1 MFAMPFPRRLLNDYE
16 TITLDL
22 HPHWW
27 FLAPAGAATGL
38 SAVLALTALAQFD
51 GWVETLMKYLM
62 IGALVV
68 TGSWLVVKM
77 LQWRTT
83 YFVVTSHRVIY
94 RQGVLARQGV
104 EMPLERVSNVNFK
117 QTIFER
123 LIGAGDL
130 IIESS
135 GRDGQQKFSD
145 IQDPEAVQN
154 IVHAALQ
161 SRSPGIVDVPGF
173 QGGSRTSDLVLQ
185 LEKLEGLLQRGVLSP
200 EEFAE
205 QKSRL
210 LD

>member
-1 MFAMPFPRRLLNDYE
+1 MPFPRRLLNDYE

-27 FLAPAGAATGL
+27 FLAPAGAAT
-38 SAVLALTALAQFD
+38 AVSGVMALTVLAQFD
-51 GWVETLMKYLM
+51 GWKETVAIYLM

-68 TGSWLVVKM
+68 SASWMVVKM
-77 LQWRTT
+77 VQWRTT

-94 RQGVLARQGV
+94 RQGVLARSGV
-104 EMPLERVSNVNFK
+104 EIPIERMSNVNFK

-145 IQDPEAVQN
+145 IQNPEEVQN

-161 SRSPGIVDVPGF
+161 SRESQSGGNDV
-173 QGGSRTSDLVLQ
+173 QGDVATQ
-185 LEKLEGLLQRGVLSP
+185 LEKLEGLRQRGTLSA
-200 EEFAE
+200 EEFIE
-205 QKSRL
+205 QKRRL
-210 LD
+210 LE

>member
-1 MFAMPFPRRLLNDYE
+1 MNTMPFPRRLLNDYE
-16 TITLDL
+16 SITLDL

-27 FLAPAGAATGL
+27 FLAPAGAATTASG
-38 SAVLALTALAQFD
+38 VMTLTVLAQFD
-51 GWVETLMKYLM
+51 GWKETVAIYLM

-68 TGSWLVVKM
+68 SASWMVVKM
-77 LQWRTT
+77 VQWRTT

-94 RQGVLARQGV
+94 RQGVLARSGV
-104 EMPLERVSNVNFK
+104 EIPIERMSNVNFK

-145 IQDPEAVQN
+145 IQNPEEVQN

-161 SRSPGIVDVPGF
+161 SRESQSGGNDV
-173 QGGSRTSDLVLQ
+173 QGDVATQ
-185 LEKLEGLLQRGVLSP
+185 LEKLEGLRQRGTLSA
-200 EEFAE
+200 EEFIE
-205 QKSRL
+205 QKRRL
-210 LD
+210 LE

>member
-1 MFAMPFPRRLLNDYE
+1 MNTMPFPRRLLNDYE

-27 FLAPAGAATGL
+27 FLAPAGAATTVSG
-38 SAVLALTALAQFD
+38 VMTLTVLAQFD
-51 GWVETLMKYLM
+51 GWKETVAIYLM

-68 TGSWLVVKM
+68 SASWMVVKM
-77 LQWRTT
+77 VQWRTT

-94 RQGVLARQGV
+94 RQGVLARSGV
-104 EMPLERVSNVNFK
+104 EIPIERMSNVNFK

-145 IQDPEAVQN
+145 IQNPEEVQN

-161 SRSPGIVDVPGF
+161 SRESQSGGNDV
-173 QGGSRTSDLVLQ
+173 QSDVATQ
-185 LEKLEGLLQRGVLSP
+185 LEKLEGLRQRGTLSA
-200 EEFAE
+200 EEFIE
-205 QKSRL
+205 QKRRL
-210 LD
+210 LE

>member
-1 MFAMPFPRRLLNDYE
+1 MNTMPFPRRLLNDYE

-27 FLAPAGAATGL
+27 FLAPAGAATTASG
-38 SAVLALTALAQFD
+38 VMTLTVLAQFD
-51 GWVETLMKYLM
+51 GWKETVAIYLM

-68 TGSWLVVKM
+68 SAAWLVVKM
-77 LQWRTT
+77 VQWRTT

-94 RQGVLARQGV
+94 RQGVLARSGV
-104 EMPLERVSNVNFK
+104 EIPIERMSNVNFK

-145 IQDPEAVQN
+145 IQNPEEVQN

-161 SRSPGIVDVPGF
+161 SRESQSGGNDV
-173 QGGSRTSDLVLQ
+173 QGDVATQ
-185 LEKLEGLLQRGVLSP
+185 LEKLEGLRQRGTLSA
-200 EEFAE
+200 EEFIE
-205 QKSRL
+205 QKRRL
-210 LD
+210 LE

>member
-1 MFAMPFPRRLLNDYE
+1 MNTMPFPRRLLNDYE

-27 FLAPAGAATGL
+27 FLAPAGAATTVSG
-38 SAVLALTALAQFD
+38 VMTLTMLAQFD
-51 GWVETLMKYLM
+51 GWLETVAIYLM

-68 TGSWLVVKM
+68 SASWMVVKM
-77 LQWRTT
+77 VQWRTT

-94 RQGVLARQGV
+94 RQGVLARNGV
-104 EMPLERVSNVNFK
+104 EIPLERMSNVNFK

-145 IQDPEAVQN
+145 IQNPEEVQN

-161 SRSPGIVDVPGF
+161 SRESQSGGNDV
-173 QGGSRTSDLVLQ
+173 QGDVATQ
-185 LEKLEGLLQRGVLSP
+185 LEKLEGLRQRGTLSA
-200 EEFAE
+200 EEFIE
-205 QKSRL
+205 QKRRL
-210 LD
+210 LE

>member
-1 MFAMPFPRRLLNDYE
+1 MNTMPFPRRLLNDYE

-27 FLAPAGAATGL
+27 FLAPAGAAT
-38 SAVLALTALAQFD
+38 AVSGVMALTVLAQFD
-51 GWVETLMKYLM
+51 GWKETVAIYLM

-68 TGSWLVVKM
+68 SASWMVVKM
-77 LQWRTT
+77 VQWRTT

-94 RQGVLARQGV
+94 RQGVLARSGV
-104 EMPLERVSNVNFK
+104 EIPIERMSNVNFK

-145 IQDPEAVQN
+145 IQNPEEVQN

-161 SRSPGIVDVPGF
+161 SRESQSGGNDV
-173 QGGSRTSDLVLQ
+173 QSDVATQ
-185 LEKLEGLLQRGVLSP
+185 LEKLEGLRQRGTLSA
-200 EEFAE
+200 EEFIE
-205 QKSRL
+205 QKRRL
-210 LD
+210 LE

>member
-1 MFAMPFPRRLLNDYE
+1 MPFPRRLLNDYE

-27 FLAPAGAATGL
+27 FLAPAGAATTVSG
-38 SAVLALTALAQFD
+38 VMALTALAQFD
-51 GWVETLMKYLM
+51 GWLETLAIYLM

-68 TGSWLVVKM
+68 SAAWLVVKM
-77 LQWRTT
+77 VQWRTT

-94 RQGVLARQGV
+94 RQGVLARHGV
-104 EMPLERVSNVNFK
+104 EIPLERMSNVNFK

-123 LIGAGDL
+123 LIGSGDL

-135 GRDGQQKFSD
+135 GRAGQENFSD
-145 IQDPEAVQN
+145 IQNPEEVQN

-161 SRSPGIVDVPGF
+161 NRD
-173 QGGSRTSDLVLQ
+173 SRTEENYPRSDIATQ
-185 LEKLEGLLQRGVLSP
+185 LEKLEGLRQRGALSA
-200 EEFAE
+200 EEFSE
-205 QKSRL
+205 QKRRL

>member
-1 MFAMPFPRRLLNDYE
+1 MPFPRRLLNDYE

-27 FLAPAGAATGL
+27 FLAPAGAAT
-38 SAVLALTALAQFD
+38 AVSGVMALTVLAQFD
-51 GWVETLMKYLM
+51 GWKETVAIYLM

-68 TGSWLVVKM
+68 SASWMVVKM
-77 LQWRTT
+77 VQWRTT

-94 RQGVLARQGV
+94 RQGVLARSGV
-104 EMPLERVSNVNFK
+104 EIPIERMSNVNFK

-145 IQDPEAVQN
+145 IQNPEEVQN

-161 SRSPGIVDVPGF
+161 SRESQSGGNDV
-173 QGGSRTSDLVLQ
+173 QSDVATQ
-185 LEKLEGLLQRGVLSP
+185 LEKLEGLRQRGTLSA
-200 EEFAE
+200 EEFIE
-205 QKSRL
+205 QKRRL
-210 LD
+210 LE

>member
-1 MFAMPFPRRLLNDYE
+1 MNTMPFARRLLNDYE
-16 TITLDL
+16 SITLDL

-27 FLAPAGAATGL
+27 FLAPAGAATTASG
-38 SAVLALTALAQFD
+38 VMTLTVLAQFD
-51 GWVETLMKYLM
+51 GWKETVAIYLM

-68 TGSWLVVKM
+68 SAAWLVVKM
-77 LQWRTT
+77 VQWRTT

-94 RQGVLARQGV
+94 RQGVLARSGV
-104 EMPLERVSNVNFK
+104 EIPIERMSNVNFK

-145 IQDPEAVQN
+145 IQNPEEVQN

-161 SRSPGIVDVPGF
+161 SRESQSGGNDV
-173 QGGSRTSDLVLQ
+173 QGDVATQ
-185 LEKLEGLLQRGVLSP
+185 LEKLEGLRQRGTLSA
-200 EEFAE
+200 EEFIE
-205 QKSRL
+205 QKRRL
-210 LD
+210 LE

>member
-1 MFAMPFPRRLLNDYE
+1 MPFPRRLLNDYE

-38 SAVLALTALAQFD
+38 SAVLTLTALAQFD
-51 GWVETLMKYLM
+51 GWFETLTIYLM

-68 TGSWLVVKM
+68 SASWLVVKM

-94 RQGVLARQGV
+94 RQGVLARHGV

-135 GRDGQQKFSD
+135 GSEGQEKFSD
-145 IQDPEAVQN
+145 IQNPEEVQN

-161 SRSPGIVDVPGF
+161 SRDSGIGNGAGT
-173 QGGSRTSDLVLQ
+173 QGNNTTSDIVTQ
-185 LEKLEGLLQRGVLSP
+185 LEKLEGLLQRGILSP
-200 EEFAE
+200 EEFAQ
-205 QKSRL
+205 QKNRL